1 MQEIAEGIVVSTEFR
16 RITVGAFATGRGV
29 VCIDVPPIPEDAHR
43 WRSQLLEYFKQP
55 IRLVVL
61 TDAQRDRLVG
71 LHWFDDAYV
80 IAHDA
85 TMQTMRGLPANFV
98 DLTAD
103 LLAHDSDERL
113 SFVGVRLCYPR
124 VTFNDRMTAYVH
136 DVGVELMAMPGPTPG
151 NVWVQFPEQGIIFV
165 GDSVVMNV
173 PPYMARAQSKAWLDS
188 LTLLRRERF
197 GAEIIVPG
205 RGPLTDRE
213 STTQLSEFL
222 RYVRRR
228 VMHFH
233 RAGRQRVEVLD
244 LLPDVMDRVP
254 FLSVGEREDVERRV
268 KTGLESIF
276 DEFVLA
282 ASLEE
287 QPEDELMDIE
297 GETLLSEE

>member
-16 RITVGAFATGRGV
+16 RITVGAFATGKGL
-29 VCIDVPPIPEDAHR
+29 VCIDVPPVPADARR

-61 TDAQRDRLVG
+61 TDAQRDRLAG
-71 LHWFDDAYV
+71 LHWFDEAHV

-85 TMQTMRGLPANFV
+85 TMQAMRTLPSNFV

-103 LLAHDSDERL
+103 LLARDSNERL

-124 VTFNDRMTAYVH
+124 VTFNDRLTVYVEN
-136 DVGVELMAMPGPTPG
+136 VGLELIAMPGPTPG
-151 NVWVQFPEQGIIFV
+151 NVWVQFLDEGIVFV
-165 GDSVVMNV
+165 GDSVVV
-173 PPYMARAQSKAWLDS
+173 DEPPYMARAQSKAWLDS
-188 LTLLRRERF
+188 LTMLRRPRF
-197 GAEIIVPG
+197 GAEVIVPG

-213 STTQLSEFL
+213 STTMLSEFL

-233 RAGRQRVEVLD
+233 RSGRQRVEVLD

-254 FLSVGEREDVERRV
+254 HISLGEREDVERRV
-268 KTGLESIF
+268 KSGLESIY
-276 DEFVLA
+276 DEFVLEA
-282 ASLEE
+282 EMQAQTEMALAEAEE
-287 QPEDELMDIE
+287 ELPVDEN
-297 GETLLSEE
+297 